1 MLKMSI
7 KKADIGWKNAP
18 EESYSQIIMQIL
30 SFLHVFVVL
39 LPVTA
44 FRDLFKNR
52 YIRPWNQ
59 LFGGKERTFSNI
71 LQNCITVLQADIDSV
86 FLYYK
91 LILLLYY
98 CITSWSCFCLTVLQA
113 DIASVLLYYKLILL
127 LYYCIRS

>member
-1 MLKMSI
+1 MSI
-7 KKADIGWKNAP
+7 KKADIGWKNAH

-59 LFGGKERTFSNI
+59 FLGAENGHSQTF
-71 LQNCITVLQADIDSV
+71 CKT
-86 FLYYK
+86 
-91 LILLLYY
+91 
-98 CITSWSCFCLTVLQA
+98 
-113 DIASVLLYYKLILL
+113 VLLYYKLILI
-127 LYYCIRS
+127 LYYCIIS